1 MKKKYLAPMSAQMMV
16 NLTIMSGSG
25 DKSADLTP
33 GGQGGLTPACTPGRK
48 VYI

>member
-1 MKKKYLAPMSAQMMV
+1 MKKNYIAPVSAQMMV

-33 GGQGGLTPACTPGRK
+33 GGVPGEPACTPGRK